1 MTYSRLLI
9 LFLTLI
15 LVSCGTIETATE
27 EEPEVPLFDVD
38 EEIAEA
44 YAEGEADMD
53 DLDMFLYEYRS
64 RLSDQFASLEQDI
77 PEKFLREAVRFER
90 EEDRYAGFRVQIIST
105 RDVALADSTRDE
117 FRAWAA
123 DHISGYDVEAYVYF
137 RQPYYRVRA
146 GDFRNR
152 NRAIEFSRL
161 LKDRYPEA
169 WVVHDRIEPDQVP
182 SDTTE
187 FRLTDPGEIN
197 LMNVGVDQQ

>member
-1 MTYSRLLI
+1 MKYSRLLI

-27 EEPEVPLFDVD
+27 DEPEVPHFDVD

-44 YAEGEADMD
+44 YFDEEDEMD
-53 DLDMFLYEYRS
+53 ELDMFLYEYRS
-64 RLSDQFASLEQDI
+64 QLTDQFASLEQDI
-77 PEKFLREAVRFER
+77 PEKFLREVVRDEGGA
-90 EEDRYAGFRVQIIST
+90 DRYAGFRVQIIST
-105 RDVALADSTRDE
+105 RDVALADSTRDD

-152 NRAIEFSRL
+152 NKAIEFSRL

-169 WVVHDRIEPDQVP
+169 WVVHDRIEPDNVP
-182 SDTTE
+182 SDTSDI
-187 FRLTDPGEIN
+187 RLTDPSEIN
-197 LMNVGVDQQ
+197 LINIGVD

>member
-1 MTYSRLLI
+1 MKYSRLLI

-15 LVSCGTIETATE
+15 LVSCGTIQTATE
-27 EEPEVPLFDVD
+27 DEPDVPHFDVD

-44 YAEGEADMD
+44 YFDEEDEMD
-53 DLDMFLYEYRS
+53 ELDMFLYEYRS
-64 RLSDQFASLEQDI
+64 QLTDQFASLEQDI
-77 PEKFLREAVRFER
+77 PEKFLREVVLDEGGA
-90 EEDRYAGFRVQIIST
+90 DRYAGFRVQIIST
-105 RDVALADSTRDE
+105 RDVALADSTRDD

-152 NRAIEFSRL
+152 NKAIEFSRL

-169 WVVHDRIEPDQVP
+169 WVVHDRIEPDNVP
-182 SDTTE
+182 ADTSDI
-187 FRLTDPGEIN
+187 RLTDPSEIN
-197 LMNVGVDQQ
+197 LMNIGVD